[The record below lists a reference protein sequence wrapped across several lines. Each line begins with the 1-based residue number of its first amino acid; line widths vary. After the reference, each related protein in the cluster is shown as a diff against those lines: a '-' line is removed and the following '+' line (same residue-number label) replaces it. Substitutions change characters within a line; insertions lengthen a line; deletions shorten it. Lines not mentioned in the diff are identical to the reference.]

1 VGYYIVAHASK
12 FVPAGAIR
20 IFSNVVGNLQNVA
33 FKTPE
38 GKIVVLVQNEGASAE
53 SFNIKISGMWITTSL
68 ESGSVA
74 TYIW

>member
-1 VGYYIVAHASK
+1 
-12 FVPAGAIR
+12 
-20 IFSNVVGNLQNVA
+20 VGNLQNVA

-38 GKIVVLVQNEGASAE
+38 GKIVLLVQNEGASAE